1 MAQHQEEPRT
11 SRVKSYIDPRTELP
25 QTWAMSP
32 VTRTESVGLI
42 NPLAQSGWG
51 PSLGEGEEDEQ
62 KQKQKQKTPSSAEG
76 SLDAGG
82 EAKTQTSLQSC
93 ESATERPTGAK
104 RKRSSPTGPLLPL
117 DYEEIRA
124 DIVKGSFI
132 PLSRRSL
139 VHCGDIQQEDIEG
152 VLWRS
157 NGADD
162 VGGQHSEARVQP
174 RRDEGR

>member
-25 QTWAMSP
+25 QPWATNP

-62 KQKQKQKTPSSAEG
+62 KQKQKTLTSAEG
-76 SLDAGG
+76 SLDAGE

-124 DIVKGSFI
+124 DIVKALPLQYI
-132 PLSRRSL
+132 HHRLSRRL
-139 VHCGDIQQEDIEG
+139 
-152 VLWRS
+152 
-157 NGADD
+157 
-162 VGGQHSEARVQP
+162 
-174 RRDEGR
+174 GRLPVVAGL